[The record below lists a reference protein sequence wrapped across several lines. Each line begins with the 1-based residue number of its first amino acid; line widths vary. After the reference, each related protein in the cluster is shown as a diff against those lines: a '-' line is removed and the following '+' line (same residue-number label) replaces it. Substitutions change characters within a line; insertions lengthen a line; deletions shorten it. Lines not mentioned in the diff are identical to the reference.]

1 MEVSHPVTQH
11 AAHRPQ
17 ALVTNFAASDCVYG
31 DILSPHGSH
40 IAYGDRA
47 EGQPQNPRQM
57 LTRDHDF
64 RDTVPQKSPDF
75 DDTHIPYLTTAGSR
89 QFVEYIG
96 LEVPI
101 AVRETEP
108 SRKAGP
114 SISGPA
120 SREETM
126 RLSLRSQ
133 KLKTNNTE
141 SRNPNKRKRAVSH
154 KEPSEDDRTRLQKR
168 QRHLNLPPSFL
179 PGRPELRRVQQDVY
193 VSKNPQK
200 EWIRLPDIDFR
211 VGGIDGIRLT
221 DAKDTRFDGPDD
233 RDDLV
238 FTSGDVGHS
247 VSCRIAVGALHDIG
261 FQYD

>member
-1 MEVSHPVTQH
+1 
-11 AAHRPQ
+11 
-17 ALVTNFAASDCVYG
+17 
-31 DILSPHGSH
+31 
-40 IAYGDRA
+40 
-47 EGQPQNPRQM
+47 M

-64 RDTVPQKSPDF
+64 RNTIPQRSPDF

-96 LEVPI
+96 QDVAI

-120 SREETM
+120 SREETI
-126 RLSLRSQ
+126 RLPLRSP

-141 SRNPNKRKRAVSH
+141 SRNPNKRKRVVSH
-154 KEPSEDDRTRLQKR
+154 EEPSEDDRTRLQKR
-168 QRHLNLPPSFL
+168 QRHLDLPPSFL
-179 PGRPELRRVQQDVY
+179 PGRPELRKVQQEVY

-211 VGGIDGIRLT
+211 VGGVEGIRLT
-221 DAKDTRFDGPDD
+221 DAKDTYFDGPDD

-238 FTSGDVGHS
+238 FTGGDVGNS
-247 VSCRIAVGALHDIG
+247 VSCRINVGVSHDIG
-261 FQYD
+261 F